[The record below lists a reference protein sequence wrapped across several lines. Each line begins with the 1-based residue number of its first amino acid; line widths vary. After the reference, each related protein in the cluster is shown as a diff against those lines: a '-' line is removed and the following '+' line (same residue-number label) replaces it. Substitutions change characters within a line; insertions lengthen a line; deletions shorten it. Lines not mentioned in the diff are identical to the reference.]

1 MKEPDY
7 AGIKSFFGAPGA
19 DIDAIS
25 DGVDIAAL
33 GLPFDGGVTNQPG
46 ARYGPEG
53 IREATA
59 RKRRELTANEPSYNF
74 ATGRVSSYDHLEIR
88 DYGDVT
94 VVPNDIEATF
104 DRVRDAVRK
113 FPAETFPVLLG
124 GDHSLTYPA
133 FEARGQALDRSI
145 GLVQLDAHTDTWG
158 TDELYGEYYHGSP
171 MSHIAE
177 SEYGSYDNHAVV
189 GLRGYTDERFLDIES
204 EEGLYAATTFD
215 VKNRGIE
222 SCLREAVEHASQN
235 VDAVYLTVDIDVVDP
250 AFAPGTGT
258 PVPGG
263 ISSYQFLTA
272 ADILGEYDAISAI
285 DLMEVAPRI
294 ESGRT
299 TVNLGA
305 SFLARFLQ
313 ERFAEA

>member
-7 AGIKSFFGAPGA
+7 AGIKSFFGAPEA
-19 DIDAIS
+19 DIDDIS
-25 DGVDIAAL
+25 DDVDIAAL

-53 IREATA
+53 VREATT
-59 RKRRELTANEPSYNF
+59 RKRRELTSSEPSYNF
-74 ATGRVSSYDHLEIR
+74 ATERLSSYGDLEIR
-88 DYGDVT
+88 DCGDVT

-104 DRVRDAVRK
+104 DRVRDAVRE
-113 FPAETFPVLLG
+113 FPEGTFPVVLG
-124 GDHSLTYPA
+124 GDHSLTYPTFKGRA
-133 FEARGQALDRSI
+133 KALDKSI
-145 GLVQLDAHTDTWG
+145 GIVQLDAHTDTWG

-177 SEYGSYDNHAVV
+177 SEYGDYSNHAVV
-189 GLRGYTDERFLDIES
+189 GLRGYADERFLDIES
-204 EEGLYAATTFD
+204 EGGLYAATTSE
-215 VKNRGIE
+215 VKDRGIE
-222 SCLREAVEHASQN
+222 PCLREAIEHASQD

-305 SFLARFLQ
+305 SFLSRFLQ
-313 ERFAEA
+313 QRFAEA